1 MTALLRRRRPSA
13 GREWRRRDRE
23 PRASVGR
30 SPWAR
35 RRSPRPPSPLY
46 VCMYVEFG
54 RRQRWKGVK
63 ISVSI
68 GGWTPTNECVHL
80 NSNSTAGPRYKR
92 RALNVHGR
100 GSFYTY
106 ETKLNIGEKEKLC
119 LRRAKPRVRKRFV
132 PEKRPQGKKLDNVT
146 LFLRYLSTHK
156 SFKMAPFSTF
166 HPYPRGSLLSFD

>member
-1 MTALLRRRRPSA
+1 
-13 GREWRRRDRE
+13 
-23 PRASVGR
+23 
-30 SPWAR
+30 
-35 RRSPRPPSPLY
+35 
-46 VCMYVEFG
+46 MYVEFG

-63 ISVSI
+63 ISLSI

-106 ETKLNIGEKEKLC
+106 ETKLTQNKKKNHNNKFQTLARKKKC

-156 SFKMAPFSTF
+156 SFKMAPCSTF